1 MKDHSLDF
9 ALLQQPLPRLA
20 ARNRR
25 ALLWL
30 LGLLALLLGS
40 VLLLVLYLNNFEAEE
55 ETRKRAADAQWLEQS
70 VQFHFRRLEDDLL
83 VLARQALLQVNAS
96 DPANS
101 ATEPT
106 PGAGNV
112 QGGLLWREPGVLL
125 SQGWLVAG
133 RVADLRVGPPRWQLD
148 WAAHGDNASALAQM
162 QTTTVGLRRA
172 AYAGLMRQADGS
184 FSDVIW
190 LAVPFFDRGQFAGN
204 YLAAISMD
212 RAMTALL
219 PGWFAQNNQ
228 VQLKRDD
235 AIANA
240 AALAQAGNYSVALN
254 LPGTELLLHVSV
266 IQNQP
271 ATVPRIFFMV
281 ALLFLLGMLLSLYVL
296 RRDIDKRQQIQAH
309 LQAEVALRTAMENSV
324 TTGLRAWDLQ
334 GQILYVNQAF
344 CRLVGFSATELVGC
358 SFPLPYW
365 PPDQADELRA
375 IHRDIIAQGTQD
387 DGVEVQFQHR
397 DGRLIDVLIHE
408 APLHTANGTQIGWMS
423 SVLDISERKRSQR
436 LATVQQ
442 EKLEAS
448 GRLVVVGEVAS
459 TLAHELNQ
467 PLGALSSFAAGLL
480 NRLRSNSIQLDEL
493 LPVVERMARLAERAG
508 SIIARVNAF
517 ARQRELSRQQLDL
530 TALLRRVQ
538 SAENLQPG
546 VQWVLPA
553 QPVWIEAD
561 ELLLEHLINNLL
573 SNALEWASRGTSL
586 LAQVRVEMR
595 LDNTQSMALIAV
607 ADTGPGVPEAAQE
620 SIFNAFFSTKEG
632 GMGMGLAICRSIVE
646 AHHGR
651 IQVGRDVVLGGG
663 SFTVYLPLSNAQSLA
678 I

>member
-83 VLARQALLQVNAS
+83 VLARQALLQVNA
-96 DPANS
+96 P
-101 ATEPT
+101 EPT
-106 PGAGNV
+106 DSAVDESSSSTRV

-125 SQGWLVAG
+125 SQGWLAAG

-148 WAAHGDNASALAQM
+148 WAAHSDNVRALAQM

-172 AYAGLMRQADGS
+172 AYAGLMRQADGR

-212 RAMTALL
+212 RAITALL

-228 VQLKRDD
+228 VQLRRED
-235 AIANA
+235 
-240 AALAQAGNYSVALN
+240 AQANPDAQAQGGSYPVALN
-254 LPGTELLLHVSV
+254 LPGTELLLQVAV

-271 ATVPRIFFMV
+271 ATVPRIFFLV

-334 GQILYVNQAF
+334 GEILYVNQAF

-397 DGRLIDVLIHE
+397 DGHLIDVLIHE
-408 APLHTANGTQIGWMS
+408 APLHTAAGVQIGWMS

-436 LATVQQ
+436 VAALQQ

-448 GRLVVVGEVAS
+448 GRLVAVGEVAS

-480 NRLRSNSIQLDEL
+480 NRLRSNSIQMDEL

-538 SAENLQPG
+538 SAESQQAT
-546 VQWVLPA
+546 VQWILPA

-573 SNALEWASRGTSL
+573 SNALEWASRGERSPAL
-586 LAQVRVEMR
+586 VRVE
-595 LDNTQSMALIAV
+595 LDPDNTMALMTV

-651 IQVGRDVVLGGG
+651 IQVGRDATLGGG